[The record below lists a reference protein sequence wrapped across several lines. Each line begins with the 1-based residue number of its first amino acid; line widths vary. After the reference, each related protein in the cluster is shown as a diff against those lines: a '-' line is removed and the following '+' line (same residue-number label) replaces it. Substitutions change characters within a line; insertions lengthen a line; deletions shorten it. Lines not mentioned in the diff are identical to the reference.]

1 MLIWIPLTLAA
12 TVLQVSRNALQR
24 GLLPVAGP
32 WGATLVRF
40 LFGLPF
46 TLAFIAVAKL
56 ITPQAQGHF
65 SAYFFMACSIGAVAQ
80 VGATA
85 ALLVSMQRSS
95 FAIGTAFQQSSLPF
109 TALVGFFLFHDPIS
123 PVAWAGLFI
132 ATAGLVYLSWP
143 RRMEGVRDWSPALLG
158 LTSGACFALSA
169 NAFRQGG
176 LAFDPHHLVFSALV
190 TVAVVQTIQTLV
202 LIIGLMILDPK
213 ALRGAIG
220 AWKSSLGAGFFGAG
234 ASALWFIALTMSPAG
249 PVRAVGVVEMPVAA
263 LMGRRL
269 FAERLSLAQIVA
281 GAVTALG
288 VVLAAIG

>member
-12 TVLQVSRNALQR
+12 TFLQVSRNALQR

-56 ITPQAQGHF
+56 MTPQAQGHF
-65 SAYFFMACSIGAVAQ
+65 SAYFFMACSIGALAQ

-109 TALVGFFLFHDPIS
+109 TALVGFFVFHDPIS
-123 PVAWAGLFI
+123 PVAWLGLFI
-132 ATAGLVYLSWP
+132 ATAGLIYLSWP

-158 LTSGACFALSA
+158 LTAGACFALGA

-176 LAFDPHHLVFSALV
+176 LAFDPNHAVFSALV

-281 GAVTALG
+281 GAITALG